1 MGHNGILCVELR
13 NPINY
18 FYWVCADST
27 FSANVQKFYIV
38 FEILGKLILRGNI
51 GPFLGRVCILCY
63 LLTRE
68 LSADL
73 IMAESAALE
82 WPKLFNSF
90 YVV

>member
-1 MGHNGILCVELR
+1 MGRNGNLCVELR
-13 NPINY
+13 NPIKY

-27 FSANVQKFYIV
+27 YSANVQKFYIV
-38 FEILGKLILRGNI
+38 LEILGKLILRGNI

-68 LSADL
+68 QSADL

-90 YVV
+90 SVV

>member
-1 MGHNGILCVELR
+1 M
-13 NPINY
+13 
-18 FYWVCADST
+18 CADST
-27 FSANVQKFYIV
+27 YSANVQKFYIV
-38 FEILGKLILRGNI
+38 LEILGKLILRGNI
-51 GPFLGRVCILCY
+51 GPFPGRVCILCY

-90 YVV
+90 SVV

>member
-1 MGHNGILCVELR
+1 MGHNGNLCVELR
-13 NPINY
+13 NPIN
-18 FYWVCADST
+18 T
-27 FSANVQKFYIV
+27 FIGCVQTQLIQQMFRNSI
-38 FEILGKLILRGNI
+38 FFLEILGKLILMGNI
-51 GPFLGRVCILCY
+51 GPLLGRVCILCY

-90 YVV
+90 SVV